1 MNNSSQ
7 GDLYSTTLVIGLI
20 ETLNSLASK
29 NLWIFG
35 SIAVHELSEQEKII
49 FEEAVQ
55 ILKEKF
61 PGKHRETRDYDIPG
75 RKTFRFGLYF

>member
-1 MNNSSQ
+1 M
-7 GDLYSTTLVIGLI
+7 I
-20 ETLNSLASK
+20 ETLNSLATK
-29 NLWIFG
+29 NLWISG
-35 SIAVHELSEQEKII
+35 WIGVHELSEQKKII